1 MLSHLGGLSLF
12 LSYWC
17 FAAVATAFFVGIYL
31 WITPQRELKLIAQG
45 NVSAGISLGGVILG
59 FVLPI
64 ASALAHSVSLGDLAS
79 WSAVAFAV
87 QVIAYV
93 VIRLLWRDLKSEIEK
108 DNRAVA
114 LIAAVL
120 SVAAGTL
127 NAAAMT
133 Y

>member
-1 MLSHLGGLSLF
+1 MLSYLSGLSAF
-12 LSYWC
+12 LMYWG
-17 FAAVATAFFVGIYL
+17 FAAFATAAFVGIYL

-45 NVSAGISLGGVILG
+45 NLSAAISLSGVILG

-87 QVIAYV
+87 QIIAYV
-93 VIRLLWRDLKSEIEK
+93 VIRLMWRDLKSEVEK

-114 LIAAVL
+114 VLAAVL